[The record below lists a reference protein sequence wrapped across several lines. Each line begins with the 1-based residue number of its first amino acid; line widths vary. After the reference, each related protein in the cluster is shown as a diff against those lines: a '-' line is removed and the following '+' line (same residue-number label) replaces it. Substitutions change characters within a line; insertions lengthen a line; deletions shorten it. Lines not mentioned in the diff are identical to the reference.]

1 MVENPVD
8 KLRKRMT
15 DAVTGD
21 SNAALSPDPEDSGE
35 SLSGGRDKDRDVAAG
50 PKTIFEKQSVAE
62 QLIID
67 AKVKDV
73 EDTREETSGKERHD
87 LVAGKETNI
96 PPSIV
101 QERLACGK
109 NPDTAEPWT
118 KEDRERYDRE
128 NERAVEEHARAV
140 KESEDRMRKDQA
152 EKPIQPV
159 THIPISQLTEGQK
172 KAMQESQDRGDSPVV
187 QARERDQNAP
197 TEIGRRKAEAKQ
209 MNENQRKD
217 SGVDEDIERK
227 ELDRSDDEDND
238 REKDPDEIQA
248 ELDEKRRPHPD
259 NDLPGRGGRLDRPDQ
274 ELPGPSKPGNP
285 VKPGQL
291 PTKPEQKPTPKR

>member
-21 SNAALSPDPEDSGE
+21 SDAELSPYPDDSRE
-35 SLSGGRDKDRDVAAG
+35 HDRDRDVAAG
-50 PKTIFEKQSVAE
+50 PKTIQEKQAIAE
-62 QLIID
+62 RLIID

-73 EDTREETSGKERHD
+73 EDTREETSGAERHD
-87 LVAGKETNI
+87 LLAGKETNI

-109 NPDTAEPWT
+109 NPETAEPWT

-159 THIPISQLTEGQK
+159 THVPISQLTATQK
-172 KAMQESQDRGDSPVV
+172 KAMQEAQDRGDSPVV
-187 QARERDQNAP
+187 QARERDQNSP
-197 TEIGRRKAEAKQ
+197 EEIGRRKAEAKQ
-209 MNENQRKD
+209 MNDQQRRD
-217 SGVDEDIERK
+217 SGVDEDIEK
-227 ELDRSDDEDND
+227 AELERSNDDNGND
-238 REKDPDEIQA
+238 AEKDADEIQA

-259 NDLPGRGGRLDRPDQ
+259 NTLPGERPNRPERPDQ
-274 ELPGPSKPGNP
+274 GLPGSKPGVP
-285 VKPGQL
+285 PKPTQL
-291 PTKPEQKPTPKR
+291 PTQPAPKPTPKR